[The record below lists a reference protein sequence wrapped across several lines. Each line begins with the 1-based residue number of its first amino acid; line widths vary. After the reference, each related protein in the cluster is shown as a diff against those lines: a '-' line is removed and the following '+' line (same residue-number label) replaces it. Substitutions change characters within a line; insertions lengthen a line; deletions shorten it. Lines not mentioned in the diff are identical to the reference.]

1 MKSQTFQGF
10 PTRHPYV
17 VNADGSKSN
26 VKLGTF
32 GIGDKQYVIP
42 TMVEGKLLDANQSV
56 EIARKYG
63 FDKYP
68 SFDTIEEAD
77 SWAKQYHGNVDEE
90 GKIIQNTERIFG
102 FPKREPYESELNF
115 FKQRPEVAGMATED
129 NAIILNPFSKLSD
142 QEKQSVA
149 KNEAIRLWLKKNNVQ
164 PQFNLTPEQ
173 FKFFR
178 NTEYGQSKD
187 ATPLRQTIIARI
199 LTGDPS
205 VGKVT
210 PMQKQWANWVMSRI
224 SKESQQQAE

>member
-1 MKSQTFQGF
+1 
-10 PTRHPYV
+10 
-17 VNADGSKSN
+17 
-26 VKLGTF
+26 
-32 GIGDKQYVIP
+32 
-42 TMVEGKLLDANQSV
+42 
-56 EIARKYG
+56 
-63 FDKYP
+63 
-68 SFDTIEEAD
+68 
-77 SWAKQYHGNVDEE
+77 
-90 GKIIQNTERIFG
+90 
-102 FPKREPYESELNF
+102 
-115 FKQRPEVAGMATED
+115 MATED

-187 ATPLRQTIIARI
+187 ATPLKQTIIARI

-205 VGKVT
+205 VGNVT
-210 PMQKQWANWVMSRI
+210 PMQKQWADWVMSRI